1 MFFIETTD
9 TKFFVHKVI
18 HILHGGMHDMFF
30 YLLHCVKLT
39 YEMKVIKSQQTR
51 MHAYKAS

>member
-18 HILHGGMHDMFF
+18 HGGMHDMFF

-39 YEMKVIKSQQTR
+39 YEMKVKSQQTR

>member
-9 TKFFVHKVI
+9 TKFFVYKVI

-39 YEMKVIKSQQTR
+39 YEMKVKSQQTR